1 MAAPDLLHAASALKS
16 GDLDSAKSVLR
27 DLITQVPSHITAHV
41 LMAQAL
47 EMGLDYEGALSH
59 WKKAAYL
66 CPENAVIESG
76 LRKSFLRHLYAATA
90 DFEPVS
96 IEGSTEEL
104 SPTEQAPTPEFQD
117 LDKLIEELETARI
130 VPDPEVDMI
139 PQSDLDT
146 EIEDVVSETLAR
158 IYAHQK
164 YFLEAADV
172 YAKLAEQ
179 HPEKMEMFKAKAEEM
194 RLKTKSA

>member
-1 MAAPDLLHAASALKS
+1 MSVPDLLHAASAMKS
-16 GDLDSAKSVLR
+16 GDLDSAKSVLS
-27 DLITQVPSHITAHV
+27 DLITQVPGHITAHV
-41 LMAQAL
+41 LMAQTL
-47 EMGLDYEGALSH
+47 EMGLDYDGALSH

-66 CPENAVIESG
+66 CPENEVIESG
-76 LRKSFLRHLYAATA
+76 LRKSVLRHLYAATV
-90 DFEPVS
+90 DYDPVS
-96 IEGSTEEL
+96 IEEASSDE
-104 SPTEQAPTPEFQD
+104 APTPEFQD

-172 YAKLAEQ
+172 YEKLSDQ
-179 HPEKMEMFKAKAEEM
+179 HPEQREMFKAKAQEM